1 MPPIAAENSLSDLPP
16 MAAENSLSDQPP
28 MAAENGLSD
37 QPPMTAGNASSDQP
51 LKPEEHVLQDFMALT
66 DQNALADL
74 PPVEE
79 EDVLPHLASILEENM
94 LPDLPSLTEENTAA
108 EQEEPLQNL
117 QNIAAEHTPVEKEQ
131 KPKQSSENSSESDL
145 DKLLM
150 QMKIQQSA
158 VSESALSPMKNK
170 PELEP
175 VSNEPEL
182 PPASDIPVS
191 DEIIQTPEPEA
202 PQLKQVQPEPEQDQD
217 SKQHITSGTS
227 GDSQEITPDR
237 LAAMIA
243 NLGTDNIGMEPEPEA
258 EKEQKPVMA
267 ETLEPSEPSSEQELD
282 DILKAMDIDDILGE
296 SVEDLDI
303 DKILESPASAG
314 GKGGSDDGQVMSSE
328 EIAALIANTDLLSEP
343 EPAKKT
349 GVSDLPDLSDPSH
362 VMSSDEIAALLAN
375 M

>member
-1 MPPIAAENSLSDLPP
+1 
-16 MAAENSLSDQPP
+16 
-28 MAAENGLSD
+28 
-37 QPPMTAGNASSDQP
+37 MTAGNASSDQP